1 MSVRLTLSALA
12 LAAALAPAHAHAAQ
26 PSPLAGAFV
35 IPSAAAIPARCEAT
49 ISSARARIRA
59 LEKTPL
65 AKIRAT
71 KLLADWNAIQM
82 ALEDLNGPLGLAA
95 ETHPDAALRA
105 AAVDCELK
113 LSAFDG
119 EYYQSEALYARV
131 KSAQGKD
138 PVERENLARLLERFD
153 ERGVGLSRDKRA
165 AARAAFER
173 IDALAQEFSRNIRDE
188 KTTLA
193 FTEAELA
200 GVPASY
206 LAKARRDADGRLVV
220 GLDYPDAEA
229 VLENASVEASRERFY
244 RAFTRRGGEKNLA
257 ILAEV
262 VKQWQVLASLFG
274 EPDYASLILK
284 HHMAGK
290 VEAVQGFL
298 GEVARQVE
306 PVEGRE
312 LAELTAMKRAE
323 SGKADAVFR
332 YWDLRYYEQKLR
344 RERFHVDPAE
354 VRAQFPVE
362 ATLSWLFD
370 VSAHLYG
377 LRFEANAK
385 LPVWNPDVKA
395 YDIFDAKSGAYLSS
409 FYLDLYPR
417 EGKYK
422 HAAAFSVRSASRAL
436 DRTPVSTLVTNFSR
450 EGFSQDQLE
459 TLFHEFGHI
468 LHGVLSRTRYGM
480 LAGTSVR
487 QDFVEA
493 PSQMYEEWAR
503 RPESL
508 KRFSAVCPSCKPID
522 SGLIERME
530 QARKFG
536 QGIQFARQWVYASYD
551 MKLTTRPSGDP
562 LADWRAI
569 EEKSRMGYVEDTM
582 FPASFG
588 HLVGG
593 YGAGYYGYM
602 WSLVM
607 AMDMVSA
614 WGDDVMNPEV
624 GARYRRL
631 VLERGGEV
639 PAQKLVE
646 QFLGRK
652 PDSRAFFAE
661 ITGQRGAAKK
671 GH

>member
-1 MSVRLTLSALA
+1 MSVRSSLIALA
-12 LAAALAPAHAHAAQ
+12 LGAALVPAHAA
-26 PSPLAGAFV
+26 PKTDLAGAFV
-35 IPSAAAIPARCEAT
+35 IPAANRIPAVCAST
-49 ISSARARIRA
+49 ISRARARIGA

-71 KLLADWNAIQM
+71 RLLADWNAIQM
-82 ALEDLNGPLGLAA
+82 GLEDLNGPLGLAA
-95 ETHPDAALRA
+95 ETHPDPALRS
-105 AAVDCELK
+105 AAVDCVLK

-131 KSAQGKD
+131 KAAQGKD
-138 PVERENLARLLERFD
+138 AVERENLARLLERFD
-153 ERGVGLSRDKRA
+153 ERGVGLAKDKRA

-173 IDALAQEFSRNIRDE
+173 IDALAQDFSRNVRDE

-200 GVPASY
+200 GVPAAY
-206 LAKARRDADGRLVV
+206 LAQAKRDGEGRLLI

-262 VKQWQVLASLFG
+262 VKQWQVLADLFG
-274 EPDYASLILK
+274 EPNYASLILK

-298 GEVARQVE
+298 GEVARQVA
-306 PVEGRE
+306 PVEERE
-312 LAELTAMKRAE
+312 LAELTALKRAE
-323 SGKADAVFR
+323 TGKADAAFR
-332 YWDLRYYEQKLR
+332 YWDLRYFEQKLR

-362 ATLSWLFD
+362 PTLNWLFD

-377 LRFEANAK
+377 LRFAANAK
-385 LPVWNPDVKA
+385 LPVWHKDVKA
-395 YDIFDAKSGAYLSS
+395 FDIFDAKTGTYLSS

-417 EGKYK
+417 DGKYK

-522 SGLIERME
+522 SGLIARME
-530 QARKFG
+530 EARKFG

-614 WGDDVMNPEV
+614 WGDDAMNPEV

-639 PAQKLVE
+639 PAQQIVE
-646 QFLGRK
+646 EFLGRK
-652 PDSRAFFAE
+652 SDSRAFFDE

-671 GH
+671 GN

>member
-1 MSVRLTLSALA
+1 MSVRSSLIALA
-12 LAAALAPAHAHAAQ
+12 LGVALVPAQAAPKAG
-26 PSPLAGAFV
+26 LAGAF
-35 IPSAAAIPARCEAT
+35 AIPNSTEIPGVCAST
-49 ISSARARIRA
+49 ISRARTRIQA
-59 LEKTPL
+59 LEKMPL
-65 AKIRAT
+65 AKIRST
-71 KLLADWNAIQM
+71 KLLGDWNGIQM

-95 ETHPDAALRA
+95 ETHPDPALRA

-119 EYYQSEALYARV
+119 EYYQSEALYARF
-131 KSAQGKD
+131 KAAQGKD
-138 PVERENLARLLERFD
+138 PVERENLARILERFD
-153 ERGVGLSRDKRA
+153 ERGVGLPKDKRA
-165 AARAAFER
+165 AARSAFER
-173 IDALAQEFSRNIRDE
+173 IDALAQDFSRNVRDE

-193 FTEAELA
+193 FLDAELA

-206 LAKARRDADGRLVV
+206 LAQAKRDGEGRVV
-220 GLDYPDAEA
+220 IGLDYPEAEA
-229 VLENASVEASRERFY
+229 VLENASNEATRERFY

-262 VKQWQVLASLFG
+262 VKQWQVLANLFS
-274 EPDYASLILK
+274 EPNYASLILK

-298 GEVARQVE
+298 GEVARQVA
-306 PVEGRE
+306 PVEERE
-312 LAELTAMKRAE
+312 LAELTAIKRSE
-323 SGKADAVFR
+323 TGDAQAQFK
-332 YWDLRYYEQKLR
+332 YWDLRYFEQKLR

-362 ATLSWLFD
+362 GTVAWLFD

-385 LPVWNPDVKA
+385 LPVWHKDVKA
-395 YDIFDAKSGAYLSS
+395 FDIFDAKSGAYLSS
-409 FYLDLYPR
+409 FYLDFYPR

-522 SGLIERME
+522 GGLIERME

-551 MKLTTRPSGDP
+551 MKLTTQPSGDP

-569 EEKSRMGYVEDTM
+569 EASSRMGYVEGTY

-607 AMDMVSA
+607 AMDMVSV
-614 WGDDVMNPEV
+614 WGDDVMDAKV
-624 GARYRRL
+624 GARYRHL

-639 PAQKLVE
+639 PAQQIVE
-646 QFLGRK
+646 EFLGRK
-652 PDSRAFFAE
+652 SDSRAFFDE
-661 ITGQRGAAKK
+661 ITGKRGTAKK